1 MSAPAV
7 RHPGEYRWEVRLLVV
22 VAATLTVFGI
32 ANLYGAAS
40 VNASGFMM
48 AMRQLAIGL
57 AGGLLVLVLSR
68 LDYRRLRP
76 LAWPILVATVVL
88 LVITVLPEGLTG
100 SIAPERNGA
109 RRWINLPGLPE
120 FQPSE
125 VAKYAV
131 VLWAAA
137 LAAKKGARVREFK
150 KGVLP
155 FLVVYGAVCLL
166 IMRQPNL
173 SMTVVVGLL
182 GGVVLFAAGA
192 RIGHFIL
199 LAFSAGLVA
208 YQLIVT
214 SEYRSRRLASF
225 LGEGSA
231 ESAMQMN
238 ESVVALGSGQ
248 IVGLG
253 FGQGRAKLAHV
264 PYAYSDFIFSSIGE
278 EWGLIGVVVVVVLFG
293 VFGWIG
299 YRIAKTAPDLFG
311 QLLATGLTTAICLT
325 AGLHMAVTL
334 KLMPTTGLTL
344 PFVSH
349 GGSSL
354 LMALAATGVLASIGR
369 MRGRPAKP

>member
-32 ANLYGAAS
+32 ANLYGAAN
-40 VNASGFMM
+40 VGASGFMM

-76 LAWPILVATVVL
+76 LAWPILIATLVL
-88 LVITVLPEGLTG
+88 LLVTVLPEGLTG
-100 SIAPERNGA
+100 GIAPERNGA
-109 RRWINLPGLPE
+109 RRWVNLPGLPE

-137 LAAKKGARVREFK
+137 LAAKKGATVREFK

-155 FLVVYGAVCLL
+155 FLVMYGAVCLL

-192 RIGHFIL
+192 KIGHFIL
-199 LAFSAGLVA
+199 LAFSAGLVG

-238 ESVVALGSGQ
+238 ESVVALGSGR
-248 IVGLG
+248 ILGLG

-278 EWGLIGVVVVVVLFG
+278 EWGLIGVIVVVVLFG

-369 MRGRPAKP
+369 MRGRPTRA